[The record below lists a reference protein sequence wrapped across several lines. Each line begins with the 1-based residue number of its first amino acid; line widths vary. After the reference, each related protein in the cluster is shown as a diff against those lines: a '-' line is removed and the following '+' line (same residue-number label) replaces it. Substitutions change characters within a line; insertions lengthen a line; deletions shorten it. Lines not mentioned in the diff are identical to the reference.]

1 MKLSLLFAAFL
12 VVFPAT
18 ASLNAQEAPANP
30 MMGQGQPYGGGGMM
44 GCGMGGMMG
53 HGMGGMMGHGMGGMG
68 GPGMM
73 MRPGMMRMMVV
84 MMDTDGDG
92 ALSLEEVQ
100 SVHARMFKAMD
111 VDKNGKVTLEEIQ
124 QFFRSQ

>member
-1 MKLSLLFAAFL
+1 MIMKLSLLFAAFL
-12 VVFPAT
+12 VVFPAI
-18 ASLNAQEAPANP
+18 ASLNAQEAPAYP
-30 MMGQGQPYGGGGMM
+30 MMGQAQPYGG
-44 GCGMGGMMG
+44 
-53 HGMGGMMGHGMGGMG
+53 GGMMGHGMGGMG

-100 SVHARMFKAMD
+100 SVHARIFKAMD
-111 VDKNGKVTLEEIQ
+111 ADRNGKVTLEEVQ
-124 QFFRSQ
+124 QFFRGQ

>member
-1 MKLSLLFAAFL
+1 MMMKLSLLFAAFL

-44 GCGMGGMMG
+44 RYGMGGMMG
-53 HGMGGMMGHGMGGMG
+53 HGMEGMG
-68 GPGMM
+68 GPGTM

-100 SVHARMFKAMD
+100 SVHARIFKAMD

>member
-1 MKLSLLFAAFL
+1 MMMKLSLLFAAFL

-44 GCGMGGMMG
+44 GYGMGGMMG
-53 HGMGGMMGHGMGGMG
+53 HGMEGMG
-68 GPGMM
+68 GPGTM

-100 SVHARMFKAMD
+100 SVHARIFKAMD